1 MSSGN
6 AVKLDLPP
14 TIRVAQATFNLSQL
28 REHVARPDALGPSA
42 PAPPAPAF
50 RDAGDDFW
58 DIETIV
64 MHELRAG
71 GVRYLVRW
79 QGFGPQHDT
88 WEPQSQ
94 LLRDHGGR
102 VAVALYRARRS
113 AVDAHGS
120 YAKRRAPHGR
130 TDPLPSLSPAQ
141 AQEVAE
147 SLTQWQTAHPDA
159 AARAGLPAP
168 PRAAGLKSF

>member
-94 LLRDHGGR
+94 LIRDHGGR
-102 VAVALYRARRS
+102 VAVALS
-113 AVDAHGS
+113 FVG
-120 YAKRRAPHGR
+120 KELVVEG
-130 TDPLPSLSPAQ
+130 SLSASCGIVDVIDIVMRHCNRSGSVW
-141 AQEVAE
+141 VAWN
-147 SLTQWQTAHPDA
+147 L
-159 AARAGLPAP
+159 R
-168 PRAAGLKSF
+168 